1 MSVVCLDASMPRD
14 VPRARAI
21 DRQVSARLRTIG
33 RAIGEDL
40 ERLRIDSGVSQAALS
55 HAAGVDR
62 SFLGRIVR
70 GDARPSLETL
80 VALSVA
86 LGADPSIRIWGGTG
100 PRLTDRH
107 QARMM
112 EALARPLHPVWT
124 PHLEVPVWRPVR
136 GVIDSVLERRDAP
149 LLVLTEV
156 QSSLPRLEQSLR
168 WFAEKA
174 AAIDSAPLFRDRP
187 VPPTS
192 RLLVL
197 RSTRATREVAMRFEA
212 TLRVAY
218 PASTDAAVRSLI
230 DGEPWPGDAIV
241 WVRIDGDEV
250 ELMAGPPRLIRV
262 GR

>member
-1 MSVVCLDASMPRD
+1 MPRD
-14 VPRARAI
+14 VPRPRAL
-21 DRQVSARLRTIG
+21 DRQVNARLRAIG

-40 ERLRIDSGVSQAALS
+40 ERLRIDSGVTQAAL
-55 HAAGVDR
+55 ARVAGVDR

-80 VALSVA
+80 VALSIA
-86 LGADPSIRIWGGTG
+86 LGADPTVRIWGGSG

-112 EALARPLHPVWT
+112 ETLMRPLHPVWT
-124 PHLEVPVWRPVR
+124 PHLEVPVWRPAR
-136 GVIDSVLERRDAP
+136 GVIDSVFERRDVP
-149 LLVLTEV
+149 LLVLAEA

-174 AAIDSAPLFRDRP
+174 AAIDSALLFRDRS

-218 PASTDAAVRSLI
+218 PGSSAAAVRSLV

-241 WVRIDGDEV
+241 WVRIDGDDV
-250 ELMAGPPRLIRV
+250 ELMAGPPRGIRV